1 MGAAPEALVTE
12 RTALPTSAWARAG
25 RPVVDHLTADL
36 AGTGF
41 GVALIDAGADGG
53 ADGDGVTDRR
63 APAPRMGV
71 RVPITDPSSGRAVGA
86 LDLTSPTAG
95 ANPLLLPLATRA
107 AREIEQ
113 RLIEDA
119 GLDERLLLHRF
130 LTSRRGTKGPFV
142 LVTHR
147 RIITNA
153 AADRLIGPD
162 DEAVLRDAARRLR
175 AGQPGDVLTLALG
188 GGVVTAR
195 AEPVVDDGSPAGIV
209 LRLAPIARGAVG
221 PRPRWGWES
230 LTDTERSVS
239 QVVAEGLTNRQ
250 AAERLFL
257 SRHTVDFH
265 LRSIFRKLGVESRVD
280 LTRLVLL
287 SSSGRTV

>member
-1 MGAAPEALVTE
+1 MPA
-12 RTALPTSAWARAG
+12 SAWARAG
-25 RPVVDHLTADL
+25 RSVVDHLAADL
-36 AGTGF
+36 AGTGIR
-41 GVALIDAGADGG
+41 VALTDADHG
-53 ADGDGVTDRR
+53 TDRR
-63 APAPRMGV
+63 APEPWIGV
-71 RVPITDPSSGRAVGA
+71 RVPITDPTSGRAIGA

-95 ANPLLLPLATRA
+95 ANPLMLPLATRA

-113 RLIEDA
+113 CLLEDA
-119 GLDERLLLHRF
+119 GLDERLVLHRF
-130 LTSRRGTKGPFV
+130 LKCRRGAKGPFV
-142 LVTHR
+142 LVTNR

-153 AADRLIGPD
+153 AADRLIAPD

-175 AGQPGDVLTLALG
+175 AGQAGDVLTLALSG
-188 GGVVTAR
+188 GAVTAR

-209 LRLAPIARGAVG
+209 LRLAPIARAAVG

-239 QVVAEGLTNRQ
+239 LLVAEGLTNRQ

-265 LRSIFRKLGVESRVD
+265 LRSIFRKLGVECRVD

-287 SSSGRTV
+287 SPSDATATSS